1 MTPTSAYYEFG
12 DFVLDVGQQC
22 LLRRDTGQTTL
33 LTAKVL
39 DTLVYFVEHAG
50 ETLDKDVLLRS
61 IWPGA
66 IVEENSLTQ
75 NVSTLRQLLGEARGE
90 NRYIA
95 TISRK
100 GYRFVAR
107 VTRRDT
113 PVSSSA
119 PTQPN
124 AAPAP
129 ARRRLVLLAAG
140 AGVLI
145 AVSAAI
151 ALFFM
156 PTATHKPAPAMARTL
171 AILPFKPL
179 LPAERNESLELGMAE
194 SLISSLGQHGRETI
208 SPLSSVRRYGALDQ
222 DPISAGRELG
232 VDTVLDGSLQRRGD
246 RLRVAVRLLRV
257 ADGRQLWAQSFD
269 QDFTTIF
276 DVQDTIAARV
286 AQAVPMRG
294 VGSLSTRGAPS
305 TQDPEA
311 YALYTSGQFAW
322 SRQTE
327 PSLLKAIGFF
337 EQAIAKD
344 PNYAL
349 AYASLA
355 DSYAVLGVFGMRA
368 PHEVFP
374 KARSAVEKAL
384 SIDPNLAAAHAALGH
399 IKMIYERDWDGAAR
413 EYQRALQLD
422 PSLAIAYHR
431 RGLLYA
437 MQGDFERALQSND
450 RAQQLE
456 PLWLAPKGAAGNFL
470 YFARR
475 YDESIR
481 LLEQVL
487 ALDER
492 ADNARAFLIR
502 NLIVKGDYDRAIA
515 EYDKRPLQMPG
526 SNAYR
531 AQALALSGRR
541 AAALVELDRVL
552 ELSKERYVAASDIAM
567 IYAALADTENTFLWL
582 ERAME
587 DGSMFNFLA
596 LDPTFDAFHS
606 DPRWAPLIRRMGIY
620 RRVLPDGPP
629 ASASGPQPSPA
640 PVAR

>member
-1 MTPTSAYYEFG
+1 
-12 DFVLDVGQQC
+12 
-22 LLRRDTGQTTL
+22 
-33 LTAKVL
+33 
-39 DTLVYFVEHAG
+39 
-50 ETLDKDVLLRS
+50 
-61 IWPGA
+61 
-66 IVEENSLTQ
+66 
-75 NVSTLRQLLGEARGE
+75 
-90 NRYIA
+90 
-95 TISRK
+95 
-100 GYRFVAR
+100 
-107 VTRRDT
+107 
-113 PVSSSA
+113 
-119 PTQPN
+119 
-124 AAPAP
+124 
-129 ARRRLVLLAAG
+129 
-140 AGVLI
+140 
-145 AVSAAI
+145 
-151 ALFFM
+151 
-156 PTATHKPAPAMARTL
+156 
-171 AILPFKPL
+171 
-179 LPAERNESLELGMAE
+179 MAE
-194 SLISSLGQHGRETI
+194 SLISSLSQHSRETI

-222 DPISAGRELG
+222 DPIAAGRELG

-286 AQAVPMRG
+286 AQAVSVRW
-294 VGSLSTRGAPS
+294 VGSRSTRGAPY

-311 YALYTSGQFAW
+311 YALYASGQFAW

-349 AYASLA
+349 AYASLG

-374 KARSAVEKAL
+374 KARRAVEQAL
-384 SIDPNLAAAHAALGH
+384 SIDPNLAAAHSALGH

-422 PSLAIAYHR
+422 PSLAFAYHR

-437 MQGDFERALQSND
+437 MQGDIDRALQSND

-541 AAALVELDRVL
+541 AAALAELDRVL

-587 DGSMFNFLA
+587 DRSTMINFLA
-596 LDPTFDAFHS
+596 QDPMFDAFHS
-606 DPRWAPLIRRMGIY
+606 DPRWAALIRRIGIY
-620 RRVLPDGPP
+620 RRVLPDGSP
-629 ASASGPQPSPA
+629 ASVP
-640 PVAR
+640 